1 MSAPL
6 TGGCLCGRVRWI
18 AEAPV
23 LHRVHCHCSL
33 CRRASGA
40 VEVPWVTVARDRF
53 RWTGA
58 EPALYRSTASAER
71 SFCPTCGSKI
81 TFVHDDLPDEVDIA
95 VGSLDDVEQGYPLLQ
110 IHGESR
116 VAWLSVDPH
125 LPFRAGH
132 ASGPAIGE
140 PPPPAGAG
148 DAERSG
154 GCLCGG
160 VRYTVTGP
168 PVRSGLCH
176 CATCRRATGGLALAW
191 AVWPRDRYR
200 DNGAPTVGWAASEAG
215 ERRFCPTCGASVGF
229 AFGDRP
235 DLVEI
240 ALAGLD
246 DPNALA
252 PDGHGFAA
260 DAPSWLVVDD
270 DRPRWPGR
278 PHQGTPDDCLLR
290 QRP

>member
-40 VEVPWVTVARDRF
+40 VEVPWVTVARDGF

-116 VAWLSVDPH
+116 VPVAQFVRKWLLDKEAWGGGRFEEIVVVFSGEDDKDISSEPASLKLDEVESDKVP
-125 LPFRAGH
+125 LP
-132 ASGPAIGE
+132 
-140 PPPPAGAG
+140 
-148 DAERSG
+148 
-154 GCLCGG
+154 
-160 VRYTVTGP
+160 
-168 PVRSGLCH
+168 
-176 CATCRRATGGLALAW
+176 
-191 AVWPRDRYR
+191 
-200 DNGAPTVGWAASEAG
+200 
-215 ERRFCPTCGASVGF
+215 
-229 AFGDRP
+229 
-235 DLVEI
+235 
-240 ALAGLD
+240 
-246 DPNALA
+246 
-252 PDGHGFAA
+252 
-260 DAPSWLVVDD
+260 
-270 DRPRWPGR
+270 
-278 PHQGTPDDCLLR
+278 
-290 QRP
+290 